1 MCKQPMKNIRNLANT
16 MRDFALSCSVVAQ
29 ATKEYAMLLK
39 RLKMANVKMC
49 NYINYKHY
57 NSNRERVKYKIRC
70 SFYLQKNYKK
80 LQRVRNAVLKTTK

>member
-1 MCKQPMKNIRNLANT
+1 MIQKVQNLANT

-29 ATKEYAMLLK
+29 ATQKYVMLLK
-39 RLKMANVKMC
+39 RLKMANAKMC

-80 LQRVRNAVLKTTK
+80 LQRVRKAVLKTTK